1 MNESNK
7 KPQDQA
13 VILLNPL
20 QATVRS
26 SLFFRLTLRLLL
38 TIGVIAGI
46 AAFIAGLMLRMCV

>member
-20 QATVRS
+20 QAAVRS